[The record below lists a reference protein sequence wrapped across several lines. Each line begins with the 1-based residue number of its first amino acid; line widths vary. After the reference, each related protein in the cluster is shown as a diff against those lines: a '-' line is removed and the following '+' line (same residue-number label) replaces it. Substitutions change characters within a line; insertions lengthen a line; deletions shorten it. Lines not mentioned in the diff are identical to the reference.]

1 MPFDAIILFLFSIL
15 ACTALVGAAL
25 YLKSRYATGYLDL
38 YFYFLVVV
46 AAYGLLNWT
55 GPFLVLAVF
64 GDASTQD
71 PMWTIV
77 TLVLLAVPFLLLK
90 MGLFLALVLAL
101 RHNQLP
107 GWLLQCVIIG
117 SALAL
122 VATLIAVKSFFD
134 TNDMAIL
141 QIFLLGFGLISI
153 LVQLGILGQFLLAS
167 WDGSSAIPGSARAW
181 ALGYLIGYVIYV
193 AAAYSGA
200 LGAPGFVVGSAPYL
214 YFLLHALPLAL
225 IARHLNRAG
234 QPRLGLNTGR
244 DDLAERF
251 GLTPREL
258 EILTQITRGHSN
270 AEIGEA
276 LFISPNTVKN
286 HVYNIYQK
294 TGIKNRIQLAAI
306 LTSTL

>member
-1 MPFDAIILFLFSIL
+1 MPLDAVILFLFSIL

-25 YLKSRYATGYLDL
+25 YLKTRYATGYLDL

-64 GDASTQD
+64 GGAPTQD

-77 TLVLLAVPFLLLK
+77 TLVLFAVPFLLLK

-107 GWLLQCVIIG
+107 GWLLQTVIIG

-122 VATLIAVKSFFD
+122 VATVIAVKSFFD
-134 TNDMAIL
+134 TDEMTIL
-141 QIFLLGFGLISI
+141 QFFLLGFGLLSI
-153 LVQLGILGQFLLAS
+153 LVQLAILIQFLIAS
-167 WDGSSAIPGSARAW
+167 WSGTSAIASNAKVW
-181 ALGYLIGYVIYV
+181 ALSYLIGYLIYV
-193 AAAYSGA
+193 TAAYSITF
-200 LGAPGFVVGSAPYL
+200 GAPGFIVGTAPYL
-214 YFLLHALPLAL
+214 YFLLHAIPLTL
-225 IARHLNRAG
+225 IARHLKQAG
-234 QPRLGLNTGR
+234 QPRLGLNADTG
-244 DDLAERF
+244 DLAERY

-258 EILTQITRGHSN
+258 EVLDQITRGRAN
-270 AEIGEA
+270 AEIAEA

-306 LTSTL
+306 LTSSS

>member
-15 ACTALVGAAL
+15 SCVALVGAAQ
-25 YLKSRYATGYLDL
+25 YLKSRYSTGYLDL
-38 YFYFLVVV
+38 YFYFLMVVS
-46 AAYGLLNWT
+46 AYGLLNWT

-64 GDASTQD
+64 GGTPTQD

-77 TLVLLAVPFLLLK
+77 TLILFAVPFLLLK

-101 RHNQLP
+101 RHDQLP
-107 GWLLQCVIIG
+107 GWLLQTVIIG

-122 VATLIAVKSFFD
+122 VATVIAVKSFFD
-134 TNDMAIL
+134 TDDMAIL
-141 QIFLLGFGLISI
+141 QMFLLGFGLISI
-153 LVQLGILGQFLLAS
+153 VAQLGMLGHFLFGS
-167 WDGSSAIPGSARAW
+167 WSGTSAIAGSARNW

-193 AAAYSGA
+193 AAAYSSA
-200 LGAPGFVVGSAPYL
+200 LGAPAYIVGAAPYL
-214 YFLLHALPLAL
+214 YFLLHAVPLAL
-225 IARHLNRAG
+225 IARHLNIAG
-234 QPRLGLNTGR
+234 QPRLVLSANT
-244 DDLAERF
+244 DDLAKRF

-258 EILTQITRGHSN
+258 EILMQITRGHSN
-270 AEIGEA
+270 AQIGEA

-306 LTSTL
+306 LTSSI